1 MHSEHNTNHAQ
12 HKAGKVIAIFV
23 TVALLLNTMAPMLA
37 HAAIYLQGA
46 EVNANTLVQDA
57 YVAVTYYDSNG
68 EQKLEKGWIDA
79 IGETAFTIRSGGLK
93 SKKNIA
99 YDRIVSVIMSEE
111 STVPAKQMNEVNR
124 FPAEKKREIERTK
137 KEEEEA
143 RAKAEQA
150 KREARMEQ
158 GKIEHALRKLNQK
171 TVTVMSREID
181 PSNIT
186 KGWYAHVIYTSKEGA
201 KRTIT
206 GRIVNKDATGIS
218 VKVRNRWGRT
228 ADWTIDYD
236 DIDTLVVDKY
246 IQDIEKYREIGAQYN
261 ARVRFNAPSISKSR
275 MVGRLVKMKQ
285 DTLIIQQGRRFYEVP
300 RSSISNLEISLG
312 QHRNTDKGMLFG
324 FVLGTAIFAATTIT
338 AEETPDSFLDEK
350 ALAELFG
357 AIGGVSIFFISTL
370 FGAASKSDKWVE
382 VPPQRLN
389 LSLAPTSTKG
399 LRAALTFNF

>member
-1 MHSEHNTNHAQ
+1 MSDQ
-12 HKAGKVIAIFV
+12 
-23 TVALLLNTMAPMLA
+23 
-37 HAAIYLQGA
+37 
-46 EVNANTLVQDA
+46 
-57 YVAVTYYDSNG
+57 S
-68 EQKLEKGWIDA
+68 
-79 IGETAFTIRSGGLK
+79 TA
-93 SKKNIA
+93 
-99 YDRIVSVIMSEE
+99 
-111 STVPAKQMNEVNR
+111 PAKQMNEVNR
-124 FPAEKKREIERTK
+124 FPGEKKREMERSK

-143 RAKAEQA
+143 RAKVEQA

-158 GKIEHALRKLNQK
+158 AKIEHALRKLNQK
-171 TVTVMSREID
+171 TVIVMSRENID
-181 PSNIT
+181 PSKIT
-186 KGWYAHVIYTSKEGA
+186 MGWYAYVVCTLKEGVKKTA
-201 KRTIT
+201 T

-218 VKVRNRWGRT
+218 VKVRNRWDRT
-228 ADWTIDYD
+228 TDWTIAYD
-236 DIDTLVVDKY
+236 DIATLVVDKH
-246 IQDIEKYREIGAQYN
+246 IQDIERYREIGAQYN

-285 DTLIIQQGRRFYEVP
+285 DTLVIQQGRRFYEVP

-350 ALAELFG
+350 ALAELIG
-357 AIGGVSIFFISTL
+357 AIGGVSIIFISTL

-389 LSLAPTSTKG
+389 LSFAPTSTKG